1 MPKHSSSGSK
11 SSELSVR
18 SDDLTIIR
26 KILAE
31 YIPHATVW
39 AFGSRV
45 QGTQK
50 EYSDLDLAI
59 IHPEPLNAKLLA
71 KLRLAFEESDLPFKV
86 DIVEFASASPR
97 FRDIIAS
104 SKIEI
109 QRGTKE

>member
-11 SSELSVR
+11 SSELAVR
-18 SDDLTIIR
+18 PADLTIIR
-26 KILAE
+26 KILKE
-31 YIPHATVW
+31 YLPHATVW
-39 AFGSRV
+39 AFGSRA

-71 KLRLAFEESDLPFKV
+71 KLHLAFEESDLPFKV
-86 DIVEFASASPR
+86 DVMEFVSASPR
-97 FRDIIAS
+97 FRDIITS

-109 QRGTKE
+109 QRGAKE